1 MQELRRA
8 NEIKE
13 RELEEM
19 AINLIRDKQ
28 QLIEK
33 CKKEAADLEKKKR
46 AKFQAKIETIKNKE
60 IEDFKK

>member
-1 MQELRRA
+1 MRFKLTFKLTQ
-8 NEIKE
+8 
-13 RELEEM
+13 
-19 AINLIRDKQ
+19 Q

-60 IEDFKK
+60 IADFKK